1 MEDIWSALS
10 SVSEPMLELSM
21 LQSLNDLI
29 DSVSFA
35 ESSGKLVSMAGSALI
50 SYLTQ
55 AIPTLGGQI
64 ERTAEENRMS
74 SFTNRNSSVPRDV
87 QYAISRSSARLP
99 GDYQQIPYIDAWGRT
114 ESSGNILERAFN
126 NLLNPAYTSTVNQ
139 TAADE
144 EIQRLLDAGMT
155 GVVPDRVSQSQKV
168 DDQYMTAD
176 EYVEYATTR
185 GQTSYEIVSDMIDS
199 DLYQNMTDE
208 QKADAIKRAYQYAS
222 HVAAETI
229 HPGHESEAY
238 VTEAQQADS
247 AAEYL
252 LLYEKYGSS
261 GTKRYSELMDAGLDG
276 EAAETVLDTMDG
288 LTGDV
293 TSIQRYRAIVDSG
306 ISESDQ
312 MAALSQYMTE
322 SEYRKLSAGYDYG
335 VSPDDYITFR
345 ETLPSFDENGNGSFT
360 QAETEAALNSLSG
373 SGLILPGFTGV
384 NLTNDQKAVLWQLQ
398 GSNWSW
404 RNNPYNTAI
413 GRQVY
418 NLLNQEEGSG
428 FSGLLTLPTA

>member
-1 MEDIWSALS
+1 M
-10 SVSEPMLELSM
+10 
-21 LQSLNDLI
+21 
-29 DSVSFA
+29 
-35 ESSGKLVSMAGSALI
+35 
-50 SYLTQ
+50 
-55 AIPTLGGQI
+55 
-64 ERTAEENRMS
+64 
-74 SFTNRNSSVPRDV
+74 
-87 QYAISRSSARLP
+87 
-99 GDYQQIPYIDAWGRT
+99 
-114 ESSGNILERAFN
+114 
-126 NLLNPAYTSTVNQ
+126 
-139 TAADE
+139 
-144 EIQRLLDAGMT
+144 
-155 GVVPDRVSQSQKV
+155 
-168 DDQYMTAD
+168 
-176 EYVEYATTR
+176 
-185 GQTSYEIVSDMIDS
+185 
-199 DLYQNMTDE
+199 
-208 QKADAIKRAYQYAS
+208 
-222 HVAAETI
+222 AAETI

-261 GTKRYSELMDAGLDG
+261 GTRRYSELMDAGLDG

-360 QAETEAALNSLSG
+360 QAETEAALNSLSS